1 MNNHNDD
8 RNFRRHFNEIETNKS
23 VLEQIEYPSEDDNQ
37 QQLPITSQQEQDY
50 ESNRIN
56 EFSLSTS
63 TSSPFSDTSRSSDDK
78 NLPDHSIKAS
88 LSSPLSN
95 RLTNSKRSINT
106 GEKDDDELTQNCILL
121 DVEFE
126 KKVNT

>member
-8 RNFRRHFNEIETNKS
+8 WNFRRHFNEIETNKL

-37 QQLPITSQQEQDY
+37 QQLPITSEQEQDY

-63 TSSPFSDTSRSSDDK
+63 TSSTFSDTFRSSDDK
-78 NLPDHSIKAS
+78 NLSSPDYSIKAS

-95 RLTNSKRSINT
+95 RLTNSKRSVNT
-106 GEKDDDELTQNCILL
+106 GETSRP
-121 DVEFE
+121 VYF
-126 KKVNT
+126 